1 MIDGIGENGRMVILL
16 DKDQYILDKENLL
29 SFMKETLKVNQMEQE
44 KLFLI
49 KDNTNIKDKY
59 KIVKQMDKEY

>member
-29 SFMKETLKVNQMEQE
+29 SFMKETLKVNQME
-44 KLFLI
+44 
-49 KDNTNIKDKY
+49 
-59 KIVKQMDKEY
+59 

>member
-49 KDNTNIKDKY
+49 RDNTNTKDKY